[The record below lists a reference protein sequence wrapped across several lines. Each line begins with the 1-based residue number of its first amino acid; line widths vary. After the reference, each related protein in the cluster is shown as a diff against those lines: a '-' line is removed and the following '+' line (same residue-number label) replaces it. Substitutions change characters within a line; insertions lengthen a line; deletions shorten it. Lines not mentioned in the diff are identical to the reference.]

1 MKGKGW
7 IVSGEWGMVGWE
19 IGRLTDWEV
28 VDWEIGSFFGAE
40 RRLTEG

>member
-1 MKGKGW
+1 MNC
-7 IVSGEWGMVGWE
+7 EWRMENDRLVNWE
-19 IGRLTDWEV
+19 IGRLVDWEV